1 MFAIQLQYILQ
12 KIKLETLKVADDDE
26 MFQKVK
32 MVTYKFRG
40 NSDPR
45 LEVYHGCIVV
55 PAHFSDIM
63 NIWNMID
70 ILEQKEYTP
79 ILNTKV
85 FIAFTK
91 VLWHFVKRLDR

>member
-40 NSDPR
+40 HSDPR
-45 LEVYHGCIVV
+45 LEVDHGCIVV
-55 PAHFSDIM
+55 PAHFKDII

-70 ILEQKEYTP
+70 ISELKQIEIHANIKYKS
-79 ILNTKV
+79 L
-85 FIAFTK
+85 
-91 VLWHFVKRLDR
+91 